1 MAEESMG
8 MNGQVNMV
16 LRDSYG
22 YIKEERDGP
31 NTVTDAGIAE
41 VVKLV
46 AGEAADAFTH
56 IAIGTDSGAS
66 AVGNTTL
73 GAEIDSD
80 GGSRDTSTV
89 TSETTNT
96 TDDTLQ
102 LVSGWNF
109 TGALSITESG
119 VFNDGSAGDMLCRQ
133 VFTALPVDDGDS
145 LTITWKVTL
154 DQA

>member
-1 MAEESMG
+1 MAKESMG
-8 MNGQVNMV
+8 MSGQVNMV

-31 NTVTDAGIAE
+31 NTVTNAGITE
-41 VVKLV
+41 IVKLV
-46 AGEAADAFTH
+46 AGEAADAFSH
-56 IAIGTDSGAS
+56 IAIGTNSDAS
-66 AVGNTTL
+66 AEANTTL
-73 GAEIDSD
+73 GAEISTN

-89 TSETTNT
+89 SAETTNT
-96 TDDTLQ
+96 TGDTLQ
-102 LVSGWNF
+102 LISGWNF
-109 TGALSITESG
+109 SGVLSITESG

-133 VFTALPVDDGDS
+133 TFTALPVDDGDS